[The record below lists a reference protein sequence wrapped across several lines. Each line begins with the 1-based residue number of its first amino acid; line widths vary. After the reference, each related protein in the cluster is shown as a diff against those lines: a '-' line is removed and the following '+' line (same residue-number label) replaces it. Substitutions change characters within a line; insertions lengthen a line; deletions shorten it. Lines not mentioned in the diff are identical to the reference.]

1 MRTDAYDYALP
12 PAQVAQEPLADRAS
26 SRLMVLDRGSG
37 TWSHGTVR
45 DLPGLLAPGDLLVVN
60 DTRVFPARLRGE
72 RAETGGQV
80 ELLLLEAPPSAAEAV
95 LPALM
100 RSGFPA
106 RTGIRLRLGGG
117 RLEGVLEAVEGQG
130 RVRVRL
136 RAPDSLR
143 AAVEAAGEV
152 PVPPYIRR
160 LAGDARASLDR
171 ERYQTVYARPVG
183 AVAAP
188 TAGLHLDEALLRA
201 LETRGVGRATVTL
214 HVGPGTFRPVTA
226 EHVEEHRVDPEW
238 YEVPADTAERI
249 TAARRAGG
257 RVVAVGTTSV
267 RTLET
272 AARAEG
278 AARAVRAGSGWTDLY
293 IHPPYAFAATDV
305 LLTNFHLPRSSL
317 LMLVSAFCEG
327 RGGGGREW
335 LLAAYREAVR
345 EGYRF
350 YSYGDAMVIV

>member
-1 MRTDAYDYALP
+1 M
-12 PAQVAQEPLADRAS
+12 
-26 SRLMVLDRGSG
+26 
-37 TWSHGTVR
+37 
-45 DLPGLLAPGDLLVVN
+45 
-60 DTRVFPARLRGE
+60 
-72 RAETGGQV
+72 
-80 ELLLLEAPPSAAEAV
+80 
-95 LPALM
+95 
-100 RSGFPA
+100 
-106 RTGIRLRLGGG
+106 
-117 RLEGVLEAVEGQG
+117 
-130 RVRVRL
+130 
-136 RAPDSLR
+136 
-143 AAVEAAGEV
+143 
-152 PVPPYIRR
+152 
-160 LAGDARASLDR
+160 
-171 ERYQTVYARPVG
+171 
-183 AVAAP
+183 AAP

-350 YSYGDAMVIV
+350 YSYGDAMVIVCSRRARLRPAAGGGSSRGARGGRSARAGARGIRRMPRPRAVRCRWLPGVRPGRGGRSRRAGRADSPR